1 MVQSPSPTQHC
12 GLVGCMQPAMV
23 TAPNQGPGPS
33 CDPASPRG
41 AASSRPQTRLLPGAP
56 MVPGTSTD
64 DCTRRQPQNSLLGWR
79 TSPRAGTWP
88 TPGTRTCSRLG
99 LSLARCGGGAKL
111 KPSWH
116 LPQAATSSRASR
128 EGGGAR
134 RGPCTPGR
142 SAGDSGTRRALEA
155 PRPAPGTDTLPR
167 GELRGTES
175 GNFPRAG
182 GRVCRET
189 DVATS
194 AAGHK
199 LPQRHRGTRS
209 ALLPTPGHRVPL
221 AMPPWARPGLKLC
234 TVPGAASPA
243 HFGGRGAAG
252 SPDSLG
258 PEVSFGARLV
268 LDPWSCRPRPPV
280 PCRAPHG
287 PPQAPESRKEGGSGR
302 GRPRPTCLA
311 CSAPSPA
318 A

>member
-1 MVQSPSPTQHC
+1 M
-12 GLVGCMQPAMV
+12 M
-23 TAPNQGPGPS
+23 
-33 CDPASPRG
+33 
-41 AASSRPQTRLLPGAP
+41 
-56 MVPGTSTD
+56 PGTSTD

-88 TPGTRTCSRLG
+88 TPGTGTCSRLG
-99 LSLARCGGGAKL
+99 LSLVRCGGGAKL

-116 LPQAATSSRASR
+116 LPPSSHILESQERCGVGSR

-142 SAGDSGTRRALEA
+142 SAGDSGTRWALEA
-155 PRPAPGTDTLPR
+155 PRPVPGTDTLPR

-182 GRVCRET
+182 GPVCRET
-189 DVATS
+189 DVATA

-221 AMPPWARPGLKLC
+221 AMPPWARPGLAVLRACQGLSSSGADTLPGAVC
-234 TVPGAASPA
+234 TAPGAASPA

-258 PEVSFGARLV
+258 PEVSFGAHLV
-268 LDPWSCRPRPPV
+268 LAPWSCRPRPPV

-287 PPQAPESRKEGGSGR
+287 PPQAPESRKGGGSGR